1 MQGTEKQ
8 KLAMVHL
15 TDTIHKVV
23 VYGGAA
29 GGGKSFLGCFWL
41 IIMCKAYPQ
50 TRWFIG
56 REELKRIRQS
66 TLITF
71 QKVASLV
78 KVNDDY
84 TTNFQDNYIQF
95 SNGSRI
101 DLLDLQY
108 QPRDPL
114 YERFGSTEYTG
125 GWIEEGGE
133 TDFGA
138 YDVLKTRIGRH
149 MNDVYGLISKILIT
163 CNPKKNWLYGE
174 IYKPFKEG
182 TLDKHISFIQSLV
195 TDNPHLT
202 DDYIEN
208 LRNTKDK
215 AKKERLLFGN
225 WEYADD
231 PTALCS
237 YDNIISIFE
246 NDHIK
251 PGAKYITADIA
262 RLGSDKAIIMVW
274 SGWNVI
280 DIVTYEISRMT
291 EIQSKINDL
300 RKKYGIPKHNCIADE
315 DGVGGGV
322 VDNCGIKGFLNN
334 SKALNNENYVNLQ
347 SQCGYK
353 LADKI
358 NNTELWISAD
368 VSEKDREQIIE
379 DLEQLK
385 TYQSDKD
392 TKLRILPKEKIKDN
406 IGRSPDWRDVL
417 LMRVYFDL
425 KKNYTLGVAE
435 SVY

>member
-15 TDTIHKVV
+15 TDNAHKEV

-41 IIMCKAYPQ
+41 IVMCEAYPR

-66 TLITF
+66 TFITF
-71 QKVASLV
+71 QKVSSMLGVA
-78 KVNDDY
+78 DY
-84 TTNFQDNYIQF
+84 STNFQDNYIQF
-95 SNGSRI
+95 KNGSRI
-101 DLLDLQY
+101 DLLDLQK

-149 MNDVYGLISKILIT
+149 MNDVYGLISKLLIT
-163 CNPKKNWLYGE
+163 CNPKKNWLYSE
-174 IYKPFKEG
+174 IYKPFKEKR
-182 TLDKHISFIQSLV
+182 LPAHISFIQSLV

-202 DDYIEN
+202 KDYIEN
-208 LRNTKDK
+208 LHNTKDK

-237 YDNIISIFE
+237 YDNIVAIFE

-251 PGAKYITADIA
+251 PGNKYITSDIA

-280 DIVTYEISRMT
+280 EIRTYDISRMT
-291 EIQSKINDL
+291 EIQKTINEL

-322 VDNCGIKGFLNN
+322 VDNCGIKGFVNN
-334 SKALNNENYVNLQ
+334 SKALNNENYSNLQ

-358 NNTELWISAD
+358 NECQIWISSD
-368 VSEKDREQIIE
+368 VSTTDREQIIE

-385 TYQSDKD
+385 SYKTDSD
-392 TKLRILPKEKIKDN
+392 TKLRILPKEQIKEN

-425 KKNYTLGVAE
+425 KKNYALGVAE
-435 SVY
+435 TVY

>member
-15 TDTIHKVV
+15 TDKTHKVI

-41 IIMCKAYPQ
+41 IIMCKAYPH

-71 QKVASLV
+71 HKVASMLGV
-78 KVNDDY
+78 KDY
-84 TTNFQDNYIQF
+84 STNFQDNYIQF
-95 SNGSRI
+95 ENGSRI
-101 DLLDLQY
+101 DLLDLQK

-202 DDYIEN
+202 EDYIQN

-237 YDNIISIFE
+237 YDNILAIFE

-251 PGAKYITADIA
+251 LGAKYLTADIA

-280 DIVTYEISRMT
+280 DIVTYDISRTT
-291 EIQSKINDL
+291 EIQNKINEL
-300 RKKYGIPKHNCIADE
+300 RKKYGIPKHHCIADE

-322 VDNCGIKGFLNN
+322 VDNCGIKGFVNN
-334 SKALNNENYVNLQ
+334 SKALNNQNYANLQ

-353 LADKI
+353 LAEVI
-358 NNTELWISAD
+358 NNNLIWISAD
-368 VSEKDREQIIE
+368 ISESDKEQIIE
-379 DLEQLK
+379 DIEQLK
-385 TYQSDKD
+385 TFQSDKD
-392 TKLRILPKEKIKDN
+392 TKLRILPKDKIKEN

-417 LMRVYFDL
+417 LMRNYFEL
-425 KKNYTLGVAE
+425 KKNYSIGVAE
-435 SVY
+435 TIY